1 MSPDKN
7 NEGEKMTTQRDE
19 DLVIENDNQNENFDF
34 EKISD
39 WQIIIASNRGPV
51 NHYKNQRGE
60 IVQQKGSGG
69 LITGLSGIV
78 QYVDAT
84 WISCA
89 QSPEDTSFNEGDISL
104 VNDQTTMRVKFI
116 NPEPSAYDEY
126 YNIISNPL
134 LWFLQHAMWNIPS
147 EPIIDRVTWDA
158 WENGYLV
165 VNQLF
170 ADEITKLV
178 KRSRKKTL
186 VMIQD
191 YQLYMTA
198 RYIRD
203 QLPRKEMPSMLH
215 FIHVPWPG
223 PDYWSILPPTMRQE
237 ILDSLCAV
245 DLLGFQTK
253 EDSLNFIR
261 TIESHLP
268 RAFVKYKHS
277 RVWYRNHASHV
288 RGFPISI
295 DVDSLVALL
304 DDDDVNEHEQI
315 VEEIT
320 NGMRLVLRVDRID
333 PSKNIIRGFRAFRE
347 LLVLYPE
354 YKEKVVFLALLVPS
368 RRGVDEY
375 KDYLDQIMA
384 TIGQINAEFGSSQWE
399 PIRILVGEDY
409 KRAIA
414 ALQLYDVLLVNAVA
428 DGMNLVAKE
437 GPIVN
442 KRNGVLVLS
451 ERAGASQ
458 QLAQGAIIISPCDI
472 YATAEAIHQ
481 GLNMELEERQK
492 RAATLRQNI
501 ENEDI
506 YCWLTTQLQEVIN
519 LDL

>member
-1 MSPDKN
+1 MN
-7 NEGEKMTTQRDE
+7 NEGEKMTIQGDE
-19 DLVIENDNQNENFDF
+19 DLATETDNINESFDF
-34 EKISD
+34 DNFSD
-39 WQIIIASNRGPV
+39 WHIIIASNRGPV
-51 NHYKNQRGE
+51 KHFKNQQGE

-89 QSPEDTSFNEGDISL
+89 QSPEDISFSEGDISL
-104 VNDQTTMRVKFI
+104 VNNQSTMRVKFI
-116 NPEPSAYDEY
+116 NPTPSAYDEY

-147 EPIIDRVTWDA
+147 EPVIDRVTWDA

-178 KRSRKKTL
+178 KKTSKKTL

-198 RYIRD
+198 RYISD
-203 QLPRKEMPSMLH
+203 QFPRKEMPSILH

-223 PDYWSILPPTMRQE
+223 PDYWSILPPTMRQG

-268 RAFVKYKHS
+268 RAYVKYKRS
-277 RVWYRNHASHV
+277 RIWYRNHASHV
-288 RGFPISI
+288 RDFPISI
-295 DVDSLVALL
+295 DVNSLVALV
-304 DDDDVNEHEQI
+304 DDDEVHEHKQI
-315 VEEIT
+315 IEEIT
-320 NGMRLVLRVDRID
+320 TGMRLILRVDRID
-333 PSKNIIRGFRAFRE
+333 PSKNIIRGFKAFKE
-347 LLVLYPE
+347 LLILHPE
-354 YKEKVVFLALLVPS
+354 YKEKIVFLALLVPS

-375 KDYLDQIMA
+375 KDYLDKIMA
-384 TIGQINAEFGSSQWE
+384 TIGQINAEFGSSHWE

-442 KRNGVLVLS
+442 QRNGVLVLS

-458 QLAQGAIIISPCDI
+458 QLAQGGIIISPCDI

-481 GLNMELEERQK
+481 GLTMELEGKQK
-492 RAATLRQNI
+492 WATTLRRSI

-506 YCWLTTQLQEVIN
+506 YCWLINQLQEVIKLN
-519 LDL
+519 L